1 MQVKSNYNYSNNAN
15 VNFEKKNKKDTEYS
29 VYDLIDK
36 KESAEI
42 SDTNDKILPG
52 SNQNASEQY
61 TQYADTKDSIEK
73 YNESLK
79 NARTQAYLNEYKKND
94 LF

>member
-1 MQVKSNYNYSNNAN
+1 MQINSNYNYSNNAN
-15 VNFEKKNKKDTEYS
+15 VNFEKKDKKDTEYS

-36 KESAEI
+36 KESPEVQDI
-42 SDTNDKILPG
+42 NGKILPG
-52 SNQNASEQY
+52 SNQNVSEQY
-61 TQYADTKDSIEK
+61 TQYTDTKDAIEK

-79 NARTQAYLNEYKKND
+79 NARTQTYLNEYKKND